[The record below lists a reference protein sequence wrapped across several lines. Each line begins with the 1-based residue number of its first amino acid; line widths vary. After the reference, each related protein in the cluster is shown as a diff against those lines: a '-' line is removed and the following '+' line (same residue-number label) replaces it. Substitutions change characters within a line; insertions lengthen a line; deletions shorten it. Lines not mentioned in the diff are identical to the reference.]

1 MTVIRPF
8 KGVRP
13 SKEAASSIAALP
25 YDVYNRTEAKKV
37 VEQNPLSFLK
47 IDRAETQFPDD
58 TDMYSQAVYEKARDT
73 LQEMISDGLFVRD
86 ETNCYYLYALT
97 LHGRTQTGLVGCAS
111 IDDYISGVIRKHENT
126 REDKELDR
134 IRHVDTLSAQ
144 TGPIFLA
151 YRAVP
156 ELNQWIASV
165 KEADTL
171 YDFTSEDG
179 IRHQVWKIAQPD
191 IIEQISRIF
200 SEIQHIYIADGHH
213 RAASAVKTGLKRRA
227 EYPDYTGEEEFNFFL
242 SVLFPA
248 EELRIY
254 DYNRVVSGLN
264 GYTPDTLFEEIRKKF
279 SVSAVQL
286 PESIQ
291 ENVIAVNPESS
302 PKNASDILDAESR
315 SHWHPEHKGEIG
327 LYINGSWYKLTASPT
342 LYCQD
347 PVEDLDVSILQNEIL
362 APLLGIQNPKTDSR
376 IQFIGG
382 IRGLRELERLVDADT
397 TGNTIAFA
405 MYPTSMEELLAV
417 ADSGELMPPKS
428 TWFEPKLRSGL
439 FIHEFEE
446 NI

>member
-8 KGVRP
+8 KGIRP
-13 SKEAASSIAALP
+13 AEEFASSIAALP
-25 YDVYNRTEAKKV
+25 YDVYNREEAKQA

-58 TDMYSQAVYEKARDT
+58 TDMYSREVYEKARTT
-73 LQEMISDGLFVRD
+73 LQEMISDGFFVRD

-111 IDDYISGVIRKHENT
+111 IDDYIRGIIRKHENT
-126 REDKELDR
+126 REEKELDR

-156 ELNQWIASV
+156 ELTELIASL
-165 KEADTL
+165 KEKHAL

-227 EYPDYTGEEEFNFFL
+227 EYPDYTGEEEFNYFL

-254 DYNRVVSGLN
+254 DYNRVVTGLN
-264 GYTPDTLFEEIRKKF
+264 GYSLETLLKEIKKKF
-279 SVSAVQL
+279 TIT
-286 PESIQ
+286 EF
-291 ENVIAVNPESS
+291 
-302 PKNASDILDAESR
+302 SDEIHR
-315 SHWHPEHKGEIG
+315 KCRWHPERKGEIG
-327 LYINGSWYKLTASPT
+327 LYSGGTWYKLTAAPS

-347 PVEDLDVSILQNEIL
+347 PVKDLDVSILQNEIL
-362 APLLGIQNPKTDSR
+362 EPLLGIQNPKTDSR
-376 IQFIGG
+376 IQFVGG
-382 IRGLRELERLVDADT
+382 IRGLEELERLVDADT
-397 TGNTIAFA
+397 TGNTAAFA
-405 MYPTSMEELLAV
+405 MYPTSMEELLSV
-417 ADSGELMPPKS
+417 ADSGQLMPPKS

-439 FIHEFEE
+439 FIHEFER
-446 NI
+446 